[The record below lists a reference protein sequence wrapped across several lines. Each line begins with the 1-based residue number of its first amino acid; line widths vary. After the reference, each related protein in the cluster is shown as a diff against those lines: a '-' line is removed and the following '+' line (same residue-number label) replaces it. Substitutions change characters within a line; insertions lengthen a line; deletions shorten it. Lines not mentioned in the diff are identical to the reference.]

1 MFTTSLFG
9 EKNISNAAG
18 VVLTLLD
25 LGFDVK
31 KIKNA
36 IKDFAS
42 VKRRFEFVYKK
53 NETYLFDDYAHH
65 PAEIAATIAAA
76 KARFKDRRIVTIFQP
91 HTYSRTLSLKKEFA
105 TSLSKSDLCLI
116 TPIFPSAREN
126 AKEFHISSFDIEKE
140 AANGQVKAFSSTK
153 ELLVQL
159 KEAVKPRDIIF
170 TIGAG
175 DIYKLKDEIIKI
187 I

>member
-91 HTYSRTLSLKKEFA
+91 HTYSRTLSLKKNSQQVYRRV
-105 TSLSKSDLCLI
+105 TSASLLPFSLQ
-116 TPIFPSAREN
+116 P
-126 AKEFHISSFDIEKE
+126 AKMRK
-140 AANGQVKAFSSTK
+140 SSTYH
-153 ELLVQL
+153 LLIL
-159 KEAVKPRDIIF
+159 KKRRRMD
-170 TIGAG
+170 
-175 DIYKLKDEIIKI
+175 K
-187 I
+187 